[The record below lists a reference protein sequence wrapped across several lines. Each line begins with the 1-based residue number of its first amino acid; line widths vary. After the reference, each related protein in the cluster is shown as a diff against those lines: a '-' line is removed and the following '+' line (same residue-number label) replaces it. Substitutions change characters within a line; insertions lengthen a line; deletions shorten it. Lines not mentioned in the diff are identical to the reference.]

1 MDTIQIALVDDQI
14 LFRQAMAMLIE
25 SEPGLSLVMQAD
37 NGIDCLGQLNL
48 LDDPPDLALVDME
61 MPGMDGQQL
70 TEELQKKFP
79 SIKVVIL
86 SVHSKERLIARMIQ
100 AGASG
105 YLFKNCD
112 KQELLLAIRTVY
124 TSGFYINPVVLKAI
138 QSVSATGQDP
148 VKKETAIPV
157 DLSKRERE
165 ILELICR
172 EQSNTEIAEQL
183 FLSVRTVEGHRN
195 NLLQKTGCR
204 NTAGLV
210 LFAVKYHLF
219 EVA

>member
-1 MDTIQIALVDDQI
+1 MDPIRIALVDDQL
-14 LFRQAMAMLIE
+14 LFRQAMAMLIK
-25 SEPGLSLVMQAD
+25 SEPGFSLVMQAN
-37 NGIDCLGQLNL
+37 NGVDCLKQLEA
-48 LDDPPDLALVDME
+48 LDDLPDLALVDME
-61 MPGMDGQQL
+61 MPQMDGQQL
-70 TEELQKKFP
+70 TEELQKKYP

-112 KQELLLAIRTVY
+112 KEELLMAIRTVY
-124 TSGFYINPVVLKAI
+124 VSGFYINPVVLKAI
-138 QSVSATGQDP
+138 QSVSDPGREP
-148 VKKETAIPV
+148 VKVATSIPV
-157 DLSKRERE
+157 DISKRERE

-172 EQSNTEIAEQL
+172 EQNNAEIAEQL

>member
-1 MDTIQIALVDDQI
+1 MDSIRIALVDDQL

-25 SEPGLSLVMQAD
+25 GEPGLSLVMQAD
-37 NGIDCLGQLNL
+37 NGVDCLRQLPS
-48 LDDPPDLALVDME
+48 LDNPPDVALIDME
-61 MPGMDGQQL
+61 MPEMDGQQL
-70 TEELQKKFP
+70 TDELQKKYP

-124 TSGFYINPVVLKAI
+124 TSGFYINPIVLKAI
-138 QSVSATGQDP
+138 QSVSAAGQDP
-148 VKKETAIPV
+148 VKKETSIPV

-172 EQSNTEIAEQL
+172 EQSNPEIAEQL

>member
-1 MDTIQIALVDDQI
+1 MDTIRIALVDDQV

-25 SEPGLSLVMQAD
+25 SEPGMSLVMQAD
-37 NGIDCLGQLNL
+37 NGLDCLRQLKE
-48 LDDPPDLALVDME
+48 LDNPPDIALIDME
-61 MPGMDGQQL
+61 MPQMDGQQL

-79 SIKVVIL
+79 SINAVIL

-138 QSVSATGQDP
+138 QSVSAPGHDP
-148 VKKETAIPV
+148 VKKETSIPV

>member
-1 MDTIQIALVDDQI
+1 MDTIRIALVDDQL

-25 SEPGLSLVMQAD
+25 SEPLLSLVMQAD
-37 NGIDCLGQLNL
+37 NGNDCLRQLQT
-48 LDDPPDLALVDME
+48 LDKLPDIALVDME
-61 MPGMDGQQL
+61 MPEMDGQQL
-70 TEELQKKFP
+70 TEEMQKKFP
-79 SIKVVIL
+79 SVKVVIL
-86 SVHSKERLIARMIQ
+86 SSHSKERLIARMIQ

-112 KQELLLAIRTVY
+112 KKELLTAIHTVH
-124 TSGFYINPVVLKAI
+124 TSGFYINPTVLKAI
-138 QSVSATGQDP
+138 QSVSSPGKEP
-148 VKKETAIPV
+148 VKSATAIPI
-157 DLSKRERE
+157 DLSKREIE
-165 ILELICR
+165 ILVLICR
-172 EQSNTEIAEQL
+172 EHSAAEIADQL

>member
-1 MDTIQIALVDDQI
+1 MDTIQIALVDDQL

-25 SEPGLSLVMQAD
+25 SEPGLSLMMQAD
-37 NGIDCLGQLNL
+37 NGIDCLRQLNL

-138 QSVSATGQDP
+138 QSVSTPGQDP